1 MPRTTALS
9 ESNLW
14 TKWSITQVP
23 LQKLRLCF
31 PQLLSVFWQKGLNCP
46 EGVVYAEAGSVTQ
59 GQATSQVP
67 STQPRTHWGSW
78 SLPEFG
84 IFQVL
89 IPRTLPLNLVHTI
102 FFLKTA
108 PWGPSWWAFSLELE
122 GQKGAFPKFLKKTI
136 INLLSLYLLSKK
148 HSWCSCFLLSII
160 CSLPITM
167 RVKECSPLLL

>member
-1 MPRTTALS
+1 MLRTTALS

-67 STQPRTHWGSW
+67 STQPRTHLGQLKSPWVWYLPGADPEDTPFKPLAHHFLLEDC
-78 SLPEFG
+78 SLGPLLMG
-84 IFQVL
+84 IFITAGRPKGSFPEIFQEKHNQSF
-89 IPRTLPLNLVHTI
+89 IPLSA
-102 FFLKTA
+102 LKET
-108 PWGPSWWAFSLELE
+108 
-122 GQKGAFPKFLKKTI
+122 
-136 INLLSLYLLSKK
+136 
-148 HSWCSCFLLSII
+148 
-160 CSLPITM
+160 
-167 RVKECSPLLL
+167 